1 MEKALNP
8 TEKNRLPVIAI
19 HVVVWLFFFCWPW
32 LLFHGEM
39 PGFGRFYVQYLSF
52 PALSLV
58 IFYIN
63 YSRLIPRYF
72 FNHRIVRYVWMN
84 LLMLIGCIV
93 LNHFYRD
100 LVDLFYGPSSRNH
113 PPGPDIR
120 WFFIFRNFL
129 NLTMVVAVALVIR
142 LTERWYRLEIN
153 RQALANQKN
162 LAELKNLKSQ
172 LHPHFLFNT
181 LNNIYALIGMEP
193 KKAQE
198 AVYDLGSLL
207 RYVLKESEQE
217 RVPLQDEIAFIK
229 NYISLMKL
237 RIDDEK
243 TRLRVVLPDED
254 FTATCRIPPL
264 LYISLIENAFKHGL
278 GQGESLIEISLKP
291 DTAHKRLLF
300 VCRNSVGTK
309 ESGKLLQE
317 DTGVGLPNLKKRL
330 EYIYGDNSLFEVEE
344 KDGIFTAILDIPLD
358 FDGKA

>member
-1 MEKALNP
+1 MEKALNTP
-8 TEKNRLPVIAI
+8 ERRRFPIMAAHI
-19 HVVVWLFFFCWPW
+19 VVWLFFFGWPW

-39 PGFGRFYVQYLSF
+39 PEFGRFYMQYLIF
-52 PALSLV
+52 PCLSLV
-58 IFYIN
+58 IFYLN
-63 YSRLIPRYF
+63 YSLWIPRYF
-72 FNHRIVRYVWMN
+72 FNHRIVRYILLNALLLVVCLALFHYHKDLIN
-84 LLMLIGCIV
+84 LI
-93 LNHFYRD
+93 
-100 LVDLFYGPSSRNH
+100 YGKPVHRR

-120 WFFIFRNFL
+120 WLFIFRNFF
-129 NLTMVVAVALVIR
+129 NLVMIVAVALVIR
-142 LTERWYRLEIN
+142 LTGRWYRLEIN

-181 LNNIYALIGMEP
+181 LNNIYALIGMDP
-193 KKAQE
+193 AKAQA
-198 AVYDLGSLL
+198 AVYDLGCLL

-217 RVPLQDEIAFIK
+217 RVPLKEEVSFIK

-237 RIDDEK
+237 RLDER
-243 TRLRVVLPDED
+243 TILQVRLPQGE
-254 FTATCRIPPL
+254 FMNTCRIPPL

-278 GQGESLIEISLKP
+278 GQGESLVEISLMP

-300 VCRNSVGTK
+300 VCRNSVGAK

-344 KDGIFTAILDIPLD
+344 KDGIFTATLDIPLD